1 MDILIIGTLLII
13 GIFLIIL
20 EIFFLPGITIAGIA
34 SVLFLAGAVYYA
46 FAELGVT
53 ECLVVLAVAIIAS
66 IVVIVWF
73 MRSKTLNR
81 MSLHT
86 EIDSVAPTLV
96 DARVKVGDTGVTL
109 SRLNPMGQVL
119 IGDEKIEAKSLDGF
133 IDEGQSVQVV
143 KVENTS
149 VIVRI
154 EQN

>member
-1 MDILIIGTLLII
+1 MDILIIGTLLVI

-46 FAELGVT
+46 FAELGVA
-53 ECLVVLAVAIIAS
+53 ECLMVLAVAIIAS

-96 DARVKVGDTGVTL
+96 DARVKEGDTGVTL

-133 IDEGQSVQVV
+133 IDEGQPIHVV

-154 EQN
+154 KQN